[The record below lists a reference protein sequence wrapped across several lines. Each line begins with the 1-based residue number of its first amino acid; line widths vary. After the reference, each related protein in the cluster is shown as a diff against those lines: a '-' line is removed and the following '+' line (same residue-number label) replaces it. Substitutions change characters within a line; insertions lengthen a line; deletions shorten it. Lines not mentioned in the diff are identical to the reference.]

1 MKKNIIIV
9 ITSILC
15 LLGFFLFQK
24 STNRSVDQNI
34 LMVGTSADYPPY
46 ASINLETNEIIGFDI
61 DVIQEVARRLNKKTY
76 IKDMPFN
83 YLLFDLHFGHIDVVA
98 AGLTPS
104 EEKKKAIS
112 FSDPYLSGD
121 PLVVISN
128 KESEPITDI
137 SDLYGKTVAV
147 NTGYTSDIHLS
158 QIPQIKL
165 KHLKA
170 TPDAIMA
177 LQAKSV
183 DAFATSQSSLDLL
196 LNTKDEDHGYQF
208 FTLPVEADSYSLA
221 FSKENKKLRQQID
234 VILDKMKKDGTLH
247 KIKEKWGFA

>member
-1 MKKNIIIV
+1 MKKSIILI
-9 ITSILC
+9 SISTLC
-15 LLGFFLFQK
+15 LIGYSFFRGPDK
-24 STNRSVDQNI
+24 SSPIQDI

-46 ASINLETNEIIGFDI
+46 SRINLDTNEIVGFDI
-61 DVIQEVARRLNKKTY
+61 DIIREVARRLNKKIK

-83 YLLFDLHFGHIDVVA
+83 YLLFDLHFEHIDVVA

-104 EEKKKAIS
+104 EEKKKSIS
-112 FSDPYLSGD
+112 FSKPYLSGD
-121 PLVVISN
+121 PLIVITN
-128 KESEPITDI
+128 KENDPITDI

-170 TPDAIMA
+170 TADAIMA

-183 DAFATSQSSLDLL
+183 DAFATSQSNLDLL
-196 LNTKDEDHGYQF
+196 LGTKKEDHGYQF

-221 FSKENKKLRQQID
+221 YSKNNTKLLQQID
-234 VILDKMKKDGTLH
+234 SILDTMQDDGTLH
-247 KIKEKWGFA
+247 KFKEKWGFA